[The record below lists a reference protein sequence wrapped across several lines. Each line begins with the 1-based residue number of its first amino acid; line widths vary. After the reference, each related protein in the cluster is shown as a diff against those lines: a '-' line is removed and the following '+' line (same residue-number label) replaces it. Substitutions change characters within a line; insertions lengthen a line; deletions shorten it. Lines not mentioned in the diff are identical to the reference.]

1 MKKIITISV
10 SIFLLTGIFINAA
23 DTERCMKSIDF
34 SNLFKIVKYLSSAE
48 LQGRLSGHEGFNK
61 AAEWAAG
68 KFKDWGIK
76 PVYNDYYR
84 RFNVDY
90 NDITGYDIRLFLPG
104 KDNTEIIKP
113 LKLMEEYVPELYSG
127 FGEAEAEV
135 VFAGYGITAPQQGWD
150 DYAGL
155 DVKGKIVLV
164 LAGFPGIPGKN
175 FSTYWE
181 DGRHKSVNAK
191 ERGAL
196 ALIRI
201 SFSSIGGVVGDRY
214 VEGLPMIRVSEKI
227 APLFF
232 NTSGMS
238 VKGIKEKLDKGQ
250 TITFNTGV
258 RAKLLVSGVHHPA
271 AVTFDVVGMI
281 EGSDPALKNEY
292 VLVGAHLDH
301 IGCTPVLFPGADDN
315 ASGVAVVMEI
325 ARAFSMLKEPPKR
338 SIAFI
343 LFAAEERGGGGD
355 KSSILDEMPK
365 YPPNLLWMVNFDMVG
380 VGDAASVA
388 GADVD
393 PELFS
398 IIEKVMKQYSIRSK
412 ITAVKNEGMMS
423 RSDHTAFQRR
433 HIPSY
438 GNWTNGED
446 NGYHTGKDTIYKI
459 TPQIMEDLART
470 YFMAIHKFLEK

>member
-1 MKKIITISV
+1 MKKIIIAGFC
-10 SIFLLTGIFINAA
+10 IFLLISLALGA
-23 DTERCMKSIDF
+23 DDVERCMQSIDF
-34 SNLFKIVKYLSSAE
+34 SNLFKIVKYLSSDE

-68 KFKDWGIK
+68 KFEEWGIK

-90 NDITGYDIRLFLPG
+90 NDIADNFIQLLIPG

-127 FGEAEAEV
+127 FGKAEAEV

-201 SFSSIGGVVGDRY
+201 SSSSLGGVVGDRY
-214 VEGLPMIRVSEKI
+214 VEGLPMIRVSERI

-232 NTSGMS
+232 NSSGMS
-238 VKGIKEKLDKGQ
+238 VREAKEKLDKGQ
-250 TITFNTGV
+250 NITFDTGI
-258 RAKLLVSGVHHPA
+258 RAKLMVSGVHHPA
-271 AVTFDVVGMI
+271 AETFDVVGMI

-301 IGCTPVLFPGADDN
+301 VGCTPLLFPGADDN

-338 SIAFI
+338 SIAFV
-343 LFAAEERGGGGD
+343 LFAAEERGGGGN
-355 KSSILDEMPK
+355 KASMLDDMPK
-365 YPPNLLWMVNFDMVG
+365 YPSNLLWMVNFDSVG
-380 VGDAASVA
+380 VGDTDMIA
-388 GADVD
+388 GAVED
-393 PELFS
+393 PELFLL
-398 IIEKVMKQYSIRSK
+398 IKKVMMDYSISGK
-412 ITAVKNEGMMS
+412 ILAVKNEGLMT

-446 NGYHTGKDTIYKI
+446 NGYHTDKDTIYKI

-470 YFMAIHKFLEK
+470 YFITIYRFLDK